1 MTTILSVRK
10 KNLVVMGGDGQAT
23 FGDTI
28 IKSNVQKVRKLY
40 FNKILAG
47 FAGGTADAFTLFEC
61 FEKKLEMYQ
70 GHVIK
75 SAVELAKDWRT
86 DRNLRRL
93 EALLAITDVKYS
105 LIITGSGDIIQPE
118 NNLIAIGSGGAYARA
133 SAKALLD
140 NTDLDARCIVKKSL
154 SISSDICLYTN
165 HSFTIEELFCEND

>member
-23 FGDTI
+23 FGNTI
-28 IKSNVQKVRKLY
+28 MKSNVRKVRKLY
-40 FNKILAG
+40 YNKILAG
-47 FAGGTADAFTLFEC
+47 FAGGTADAFTLFEY

-86 DRNLRRL
+86 DNNLRKL
-93 EALLAITDVKYS
+93 EALLAITDIKHS

-118 NNLIAIGSGGAYARA
+118 NNLIAIGSGGSYALASARA
-133 SAKALLD
+133 LLE
-140 NTDLDARCIVKKSL
+140 NTDLDACSVVKKSL
-154 SISSDICLYTN
+154 SISADICLYTN
-165 HSFTIEELFCEND
+165 HIFTIKKLDC